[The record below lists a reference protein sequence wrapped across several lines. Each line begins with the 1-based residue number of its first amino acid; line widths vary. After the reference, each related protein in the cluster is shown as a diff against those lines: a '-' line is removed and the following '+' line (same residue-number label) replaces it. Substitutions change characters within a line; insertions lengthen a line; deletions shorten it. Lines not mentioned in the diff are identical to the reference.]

1 MDKIIEKKTW
11 TVRRWLSVVGGL
23 LVLSGLIY
31 LIVAGS
37 GGGVLKVER
46 DRLTVGTVVKQGFEE
61 TIPITGAVQPLQSI
75 FITATEG
82 GTVQEIFVEDG
93 AMVEQG
99 DPLLRLTN
107 ANLMLDFMNRETQ
120 IIEQINNLRNTR
132 LQIEQN
138 KRTQSQ
144 QLIDADYQYKE
155 AYRQFRIDSVLMR
168 DSVISVSQF
177 EASQNNAHYQ
187 KQRRDFTARN
197 LAREESIQNL
207 QLSRIDASIGL
218 MERNLTAIRSNLEN
232 LTVRAPI
239 TGELTGF
246 NHFLG
251 QRKAQGE
258 NLGQVDLMSGFIVR
272 CQVDEF
278 YLARIS
284 QGLDAVYTLSGN
296 EHPLRVTKV
305 LPQVTNGQFTV
316 EMEFLDSIPPSI
328 TRGQTLQIR
337 LKLSN
342 RSTAL
347 TVPRGGFYQSTG
359 GNWVFV
365 LDGED
370 RAVKRDV
377 ELGRQSTEFIE
388 VLSGLEEGEQI
399 ILNSYTTFGDAS
411 QLEINKN

>member
-11 TVRRWLSVVGGL
+11 TVKRWLLVAGLALGLVGL
-23 LVLSGLIY
+23 TYLVI
-31 LIVAGS
+31 IGS
-37 GGGVLKVER
+37 GGGVLKVDRNRASIGEVEER
-46 DRLTVGTVVKQGFEE
+46 GFEE
-61 TIPITGAVQPLQSI
+61 SIPITGTVQPLESI
-75 FITATEG
+75 FITAAEG

-138 KRTQSQ
+138 KRTQTQ

-155 AYRQFRIDSVLMR
+155 AHRQFRIDSVLAL
-168 DSVISVSQF
+168 DSVIPLSQY
-177 EASQNNAHYQ
+177 EASANNAYYQ

-197 LAREESIQNL
+197 LTREESIQNL
-207 QLSRIDASIGL
+207 QLQRIDASIGL

-239 TGELTGF
+239 SGELTGF
-246 NHFLG
+246 DHFLG

-278 YLARIS
+278 YLNRIS
-284 QGLDAVYTLSGN
+284 TGLEATFQLSGR
-296 EHPLRVTKV
+296 EHPLRITKV
-305 LPQVTNGQFTV
+305 LPQVSNGQFTV
-316 EMEFLDSIPPSI
+316 EMEFLDTVPASI

-337 LKLSN
+337 LKLSQ
-342 RSTAL
+342 RTTSL
-347 TVPRGGFYQSTG
+347 TVPRGGFFQSTG
-359 GNWVFV
+359 GNWVF
-365 LDGED
+365 LLEGDD
-370 RAVKRDV
+370 KAIKREV
-377 ELGRQSTEFIE
+377 QLGRQNTDFIE
-388 VLSGLEEGEQI
+388 VIDGLEPGDQI
-399 ILNSYTTFGDAS
+399 ILNSYSTYGDATTI
-411 QLEINKN
+411 EFNKN